1 MNRQF
6 FVTGGAAAVQR
17 IRPCYSQSNEIARF
31 REGKEFAYGLGRT
44 SPFGGEDG
52 RVGNRRDCALSGTQS
67 QPVAVSPVL
76 RWKGSASET
85 TMTTENLFFW
95 PGSRPWRTRTLD
107 RDHDPAI
114 LGPVRWRVIWCHRMG
129 IAKPLGRDDLR
140 VHPLRD
146 QKGYNGTGSP
156 RR

>member
-1 MNRQF
+1 M
-6 FVTGGAAAVQR
+6 
-17 IRPCYSQSNEIARF
+17 S
-31 REGKEFAYGLGRT
+31 GKGRGLGRT
-44 SPFGGEDG
+44 FPFGGEDG
-52 RVGNRRDCALSGTQS
+52 RVGNRRDCALFGYAVAAGCR
-67 QPVAVSPVL
+67 QPGAEVEGV
-76 RWKGSASET
+76 ASET
-85 TMTTENLFFW
+85 TIENLLFW

-114 LGPVRWRVIWCHRMG
+114 LGPVRWRVIWCYRMG
-129 IAKPLGRDDLR
+129 IAKSLGRDDLR